1 MRNAS
6 YMSNLGHA
14 LLRSVP
20 PQGTPAAPSSRC
32 KTRVS
37 DYEEWRAEDYL
48 GTYYAGAVL
57 PDERRVLAYQ
67 LGLLESQPTPFG
79 RALEYG
85 CGPTLHRAIAAS
97 RYVMRIDMADRV
109 ASNLAQIGAWLKTG
123 PENTEW
129 NVCTRYILAC
139 EGEDEASAPRIEAR
153 ETHARKVI
161 RELRL
166 SDARRPDPLAAER
179 RGFYDLIVSGFC
191 IEAVSQD
198 PRVWRECMRNMLSM
212 LSEGG
217 LLILH
222 ALAGCSAYRVGER
235 LYPCANL
242 GPDDVREC
250 LAANG
255 LAPETIDVEVVPCP
269 GNARYGYARV
279 LMASGRK
286 ARRRSRSAAPKR
298 APAELIFP

>member
-14 LLRSVP
+14 PLRSVP
-20 PQGTPAAPSSRC
+20 PQGNPAAPPAECEPRLC
-32 KTRVS
+32 
-37 DYEEWRAEDYL
+37 DYAEWRAEEYF

-67 LGLLESQPTPFG
+67 LGLLEAQPTPFG

-97 RYVMRIDMADRV
+97 RYALSIDMADRV
-109 ASNLAQIGAWLKTG
+109 GCNLAQIRAWLKAG
-123 PENTEW
+123 PENTDW
-129 NVCTRYILAC
+129 NACTRYLLAC
-139 EGEDEASAPRIEAR
+139 EGDHEASARRVEGREAHTR
-153 ETHARKVI
+153 EVI
-161 RELRL
+161 RELRV
-166 SDARRPDPLAAER
+166 SDVRSPDPLGGER

-198 PRVWRECMRNMLSM
+198 PRVWRECMLNLLSM
-212 LSEGG
+212 LCEGG

-222 ALAGCSAYRVGER
+222 ALAGCSAYRVAER
-235 LYPCANL
+235 LYPCAEL
-242 GPDDVREC
+242 GADDLREC

-255 LAPETIDVEVVPCP
+255 FVRATIDVAAAPCP
-269 GNARYGYARV
+269 ENARYGYDSV

-298 APAELIFP
+298 APAELMVP